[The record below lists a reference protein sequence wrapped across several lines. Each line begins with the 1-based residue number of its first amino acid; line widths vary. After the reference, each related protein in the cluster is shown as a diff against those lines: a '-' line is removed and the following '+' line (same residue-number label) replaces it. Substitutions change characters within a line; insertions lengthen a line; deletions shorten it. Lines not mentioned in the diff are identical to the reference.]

1 MFRRLSVR
9 TKLLLVIVT
18 ALVAVIAVALV
29 AVSTISAVSVDGTAA
44 TKRAQIAALA
54 AAVEPPQQRLVEA
67 QLLVNELV
75 AAKSVAD
82 AEPLILKLDKLR
94 DAYYQAHLELQ
105 ADLEA
110 HPVASGTKLASL
122 VADESY
128 APAVLYWDAYRSE
141 LVPLAMAGDFD
152 AAKEVLEKKLQ
163 PNYDKHIAALDA
175 ARKLIGPAQDKI
187 EADATHQLNVREK
200 VLWGVTGLGILM
212 VALVGYVMT
221 QAIRRPV
228 QQLINAANT
237 VANQELPDVVRE
249 IERGSDSDG
258 LPVLMPISVSSSD
271 EINDLAEAFDSV
283 RHTAV
288 ELAGAQAA
296 TRRAAAHMFINLGR
310 RNQALVDRQIAYIDA
325 LERSQ
330 TDPDVLQSLFRL
342 DHLATRMRRQAES
355 LLVLAGADQPGRW
368 AERVSVYDVIRAALS
383 EVEEYDKVHIA
394 DVEDATVAGNLAAD
408 LTHMLAELIENA
420 TNFSPPTEPVE
431 VRAISTGDSLE
442 ISVRDRGIGMD
453 RQMVDLANQRISGSR
468 TFSVTA
474 ASSLGLFVVGR
485 LARRHSIDARLE
497 PVDPGMVARVSIPA
511 TAVTWND
518 PEGRYGGS
526 DAERSRA
533 EAIDGSAVREGFDQ
547 VDTDVELPAV
557 SATDRF
563 VPVIAGPTPATT
575 LSSEPV
581 TDPLDHLEP
590 LDRQEPLDQPEPL
603 NHLEF
608 EGSASDDVTA
618 QDVAA
623 HAALLEQY
631 AAGRSEV
638 AAAILPARGPLAP
651 VDPRTLSVNPADHRA
666 AGVADTASGAAAV
679 VGAGA
684 VAASTSGAVAP
695 LNDAVGDDTAVDPDA
710 TPPRGLPVFESFPEI
725 SSDAEL
731 RTADD
736 VRAMFEGLGQT
747 ASGVNSNAGDRR

>member
-18 ALVAVIAVALV
+18 ALAAVIAVTLV
-29 AVSTISAVSVDGTAA
+29 AVNTIGAVSNDGSTAE
-44 TKRAQIAALA
+44 KRAQVNALA
-54 AAVEPPQQRLVEA
+54 AAVNPPQQRLVEA

-75 AAKSVAD
+75 AKKSVSE
-82 AEPLILKLDKLR
+82 AEPLILKLDKIR
-94 DAYYQAHLELQ
+94 DDYYQAHLELQ
-105 ADLEA
+105 GNLEA
-110 HPVASGTKLASL
+110 HPVAPGTKLASL
-122 VADESY
+122 VADDSY

-152 AAKEVLEKKLQ
+152 AAKEVLTKKLQ
-163 PNYDKHIAALDA
+163 PNYDKHIAALDE
-175 ARKLIGPAQDKI
+175 ARKLLAPAQAKI
-187 EADATHQLNVREK
+187 EADAAHQLDVRSK
-200 VLWGVTGLGILM
+200 VLWGVAGLGILI
-212 VALVGYVMT
+212 VALVGYVMM

-228 QQLINAANT
+228 QQLITAANA

-258 LPVLMPISVSSSD
+258 LPVLMPIAVSSSD

-368 AERVSVYDVIRAALS
+368 AERVSVYDVVRAALS

-394 DVEDATVAGNLAAD
+394 DVEDATVGGNLAAD

-431 VRAISTGDSLE
+431 VRAVSHGDVLE
-442 ISVRDRGIGMD
+442 ISIRDRGIGMD
-453 RQMVDLANQRISGSR
+453 KQMIELANQRISGSR
-468 TFSVTA
+468 AFSVTA

-485 LARRHSIDARLE
+485 LARRHSIDAHLE
-497 PVDPGMVARVSIPA
+497 PVDPGVLARVSIPA
-511 TAVTWND
+511 AAVKWNEPSVPTAADGHRSESSSAMLEHTAGGDHIDTAVEFPAVGAVDRFAPTLPAGAQVERTPMTSHVNGGDQRAAD
-518 PEGRYGGS
+518 PSEF
-526 DAERSRA
+526 EL
-533 EAIDGSAVREGFDQ
+533 EGFD
-547 VDTDVELPAV
+547 A
-557 SATDRF
+557 
-563 VPVIAGPTPATT
+563 
-575 LSSEPV
+575 
-581 TDPLDHLEP
+581 
-590 LDRQEPLDQPEPL
+590 
-603 NHLEF
+603 
-608 EGSASDDVTA
+608 DDVTSRDA
-618 QDVAA
+618 AA
-623 HAALLEQY
+623 HAELLDQY
-631 AAGRSEV
+631 TGAGQEV
-638 AAAILPARGPLAP
+638 AAAILPVRGPLAP
-651 VDPRTLSVNPADHRA
+651 VDPRSIAANVDDSAAHVADAPAD
-666 AGVADTASGAAAV
+666 SPQ
-679 VGAGA
+679 
-684 VAASTSGAVAP
+684 S
-695 LNDAVGDDTAVDPDA
+695 VDPDA
-710 TPPRGLPVFESFPEI
+710 TPAQGVPVFDSFPEI
-725 SSDAEL
+725 SSDSEL

-736 VRAMFEGLGQT
+736 VRAMFDGLGASPFDELGA
-747 ASGVNSNAGDRR
+747 ASGVSSNAGDTQ